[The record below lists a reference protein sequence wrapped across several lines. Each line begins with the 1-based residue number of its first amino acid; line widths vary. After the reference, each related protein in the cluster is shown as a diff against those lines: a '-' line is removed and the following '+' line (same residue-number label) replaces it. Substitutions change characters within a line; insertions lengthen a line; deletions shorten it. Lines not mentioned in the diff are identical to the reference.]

1 MSKKNIWLSAIL
13 IILVVLGGS
22 YFYKIWWPQRQ
33 AMIKLGLAE
42 SKFPWRA
49 YSQNELSA
57 LYPQIKYANVP
68 TRVTPEQT
76 YANFREALRTNN
88 LDLALGQIGI
98 SSGTNTSKE
107 ATNNIQQ
114 FFKDNKFV
122 ELYSRYPESI
132 KKVSMYESIA
142 QYEYTY
148 YSSQYKQELIGS
160 MSFIKDA
167 NGDWKMDSL

>member
-1 MSKKNIWLSAIL
+1 MSKKTIWLV
-13 IILVVLGGS
+13 IILAVLAVLGGG
-22 YFYKIWWPQRQ
+22 YFYKVWWPQRQ
-33 AMIKLGLAE
+33 TMIKLGLAE

-49 YSQNELSA
+49 YSQDELSA

-107 ATNNIQQ
+107 ATNNIKQ
-114 FFKDNKFV
+114 FYDEGKLN
-122 ELYSRYPESI
+122 E
-132 KKVSMYESIA
+132 
-142 QYEYTY
+142 
-148 YSSQYKQELIGS
+148 
-160 MSFIKDA
+160 
-167 NGDWKMDSL
+167 

>member
-1 MSKKNIWLSAIL
+1 MSKKTIWLV
-13 IILVVLGGS
+13 IILAVLAVLGGG
-22 YFYKIWWPQRQ
+22 YFYKVWWPQRQ
-33 AMIKLGLAE
+33 TMIKWGLAE

-49 YSQNELSA
+49 YSQDELSA

-98 SSGTNTSKE
+98 SSGTNTSKD
-107 ATNNIQQ
+107 AASRLKQ
-114 FFKDNKFV
+114 FYDEGKLN
-122 ELYSRYPESI
+122 ELYAFYPEKIS
-132 KKVSMYESIA
+132 KANMYESIA
-142 QYEYTY
+142 QYEYNV
-148 YSSQYKQELIGS
+148 SENGKIFVNS
-160 MSFIKDA
+160 MNFIKDA